1 MTSNENKVVITQT
14 NYANPSALGLFGL
27 AIVTLVAASQKLGI
41 TTGTSLIIP
50 WALFL
55 GASAQLYASI
65 IDMKIKNTFGGT
77 AFGAYAFFWYAVAM
91 TWCIQNGLFGE
102 TMQTTADLG
111 QLGFAYVGYLIFTL
125 FMTVGAA
132 NANKVLLIIFILIDF
147 LFLGLS
153 LSTFGIMKHSMH
165 LLAAYSELA
174 IAIMSFYGSCANV
187 LNAQYGKVIL
197 PLGKPLSLFSK

>member
-77 AFGAYAFFWYAVAM
+77 AFGAYAFFGM
-91 TWCIQNGLFGE
+91 
-102 TMQTTADLG
+102 
-111 QLGFAYVGYLIFTL
+111 
-125 FMTVGAA
+125 
-132 NANKVLLIIFILIDF
+132 
-147 LFLGLS
+147 
-153 LSTFGIMKHSMH
+153 
-165 LLAAYSELA
+165 
-174 IAIMSFYGSCANV
+174 
-187 LNAQYGKVIL
+187 
-197 PLGKPLSLFSK
+197 P